1 MDDDK
6 RSMEQ
11 EKDRARQ
18 EAADVTSHDRPS
30 HDDPETEEDT
40 ASGGAPEQ
48 PDK

>member
-11 EKDRARQ
+11 EKDRAKQ
-18 EAADVTSHDRPS
+18 QAADTSQDAG
-30 HDDPETEEDT
+30 TEEDT
-40 ASGGAPEQ
+40 ASGGAPEE